1 MTTKTPSLTDLKQ
14 YLKKCSSEELILEIA
29 ELYKRFDGVKDY
41 YQVKLAPDSHN
52 DVIKKYKKI
61 IGDQFFPTRG
71 LGKAK
76 LSIAKK
82 AITDYKKIAENAKD
96 VVDIMLFYVEQGVLF
111 TNEYGDIGESFYSS
125 MESVYEDAVELMVK
139 NRLHDVFQQRCLK
152 IVKDTSGIGWGFHD
166 TLDDIYSKA
175 FGEL

>member
-1 MTTKTPSLTDLKQ
+1 MATKTPNLTDLKQ
-14 YLKKCSSEELILEIA
+14 YLKKCSPEELVLEIA

-41 YQVKLAPDSHN
+41 YQVKLSPDSAI
-52 DVIKKYKKI
+52 DVIAKYKKI

-96 VVDIMLFYVEQGVLF
+96 LVDIMLFYVDQGVLF
-111 TNEYGDIGESFYSS
+111 TNEYGDIDESFYSS
-125 MESVYEDAVELMVK
+125 MESVYDNAVELMAK
-139 NRLHDVFQQRCLK
+139 NQLHDIFQKRCLK
-152 IVKDTSGIGWGFHD
+152 IVKDTSHIGWGFHD
-166 TLDDIYSKA
+166 TLDDIYSMA
-175 FGEL
+175 FGEK

>member
-1 MTTKTPSLTDLKQ
+1 MATKTPNLTDLKQ
-14 YLKKCSSEELILEIA
+14 YLKKCSPEELVLEIA

-41 YQVKLAPDSHN
+41 YQVKLSPDSAI
-52 DVIKKYKKI
+52 DVIAKYKKI

-96 VVDIMLFYVEQGVLF
+96 LVDIMLFYVEQGVLF
-111 TNEYGDIGESFYSS
+111 TNEYGDIDESFYSS
-125 MESVYEDAVELMVK
+125 MESVYDNAVELMAK
-139 NRLHDVFQQRCLK
+139 NQLHDIFQKRCLK
-152 IVKDTSGIGWGFHD
+152 IVKDTSHIGWGFHD
-166 TLDDIYSKA
+166 TLDDIYSMA
-175 FGEL
+175 FGEK

>member
-1 MTTKTPSLTDLKQ
+1 VATKTPNLTDLKQ
-14 YLKKCSSEELILEIA
+14 YLKKCSPEELVLEIA

-41 YQVKLAPDSHN
+41 YQVKLSPDSHS
-52 DVIKKYKKI
+52 DVITKYKKI

-82 AITDYKKIAENAKD
+82 AITDYKKIAENARD

-111 TNEYGDIGESFYSS
+111 TNEYGDISESFYSS
-125 MESVYEDAVELMVK
+125 MESVYEDAVELMAK
-139 NRLHDVFQQRCLK
+139 NKIHDIFQKRCLK
-152 IVKDTSGIGWGFHD
+152 IVKDTSHIGWGFND
-166 TLDDIYSKA
+166 TLDDIYSDA
-175 FGEL
+175 FGEK